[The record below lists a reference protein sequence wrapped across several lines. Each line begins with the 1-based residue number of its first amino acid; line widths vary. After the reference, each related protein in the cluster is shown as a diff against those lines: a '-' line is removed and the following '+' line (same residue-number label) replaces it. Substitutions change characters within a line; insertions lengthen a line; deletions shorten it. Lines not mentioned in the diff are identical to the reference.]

1 MAFRYQLQIGLACLK
16 EYLNLPPLSVD
27 PDDLFFGQFGIC
39 TDESNPV
46 FLVFLIP
53 NADDF
58 GRNLL
63 VFTNHDIHGKKVLA
77 AAPALLAD
85 AENLFDGKLLS
96 FILVVDVGG
105 SS

>member
-1 MAFRYQLQIGLACLK
+1 MKAIQSF
-16 EYLNLPPLSVD
+16 
-27 PDDLFFGQFGIC
+27 LF
-39 TDESNPV
+39 S
-46 FLVFLIP
+46 LIP

-96 FILVVDVGG
+96 FILVVDVGALLEHSNG
-105 SS
+105 IQTKFFSQRSAVRDWRTMCQTGRNPHDDRRSVQS